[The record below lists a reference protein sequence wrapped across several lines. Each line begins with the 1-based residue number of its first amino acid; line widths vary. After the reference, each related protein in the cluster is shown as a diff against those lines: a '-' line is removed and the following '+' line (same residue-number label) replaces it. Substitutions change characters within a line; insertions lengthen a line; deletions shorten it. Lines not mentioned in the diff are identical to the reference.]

1 MIVKIDNFQG
11 VVFWAALSVEVAI
24 APAAAT
30 LAPIAATN
38 SRRDVPMS
46 FPIITSRKLATS
58 LNLSST
64 TT

>member
-1 MIVKIDNFQG
+1 
-11 VVFWAALSVEVAI
+11 VFWAALSVEVVI

-46 FPIITSRKLATS
+46 FPITTSRSQKFQLKQYGTPDCR
-58 LNLSST
+58 
-64 TT
+64 